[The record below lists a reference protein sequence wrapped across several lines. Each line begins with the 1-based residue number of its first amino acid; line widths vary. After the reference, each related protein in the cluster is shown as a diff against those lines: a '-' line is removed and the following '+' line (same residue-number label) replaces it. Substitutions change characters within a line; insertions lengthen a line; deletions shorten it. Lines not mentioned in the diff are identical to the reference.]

1 MNLLKAMSA
10 VSGMTLVSRI
20 TGLAREVLIAAWFGA
35 GLQMDAF
42 NVAFRA
48 PNMLRRL
55 FAEGAFSQ
63 AFVPVLA
70 ELRARQ
76 TPEEMGAFVCRV
88 GTLMAAVLLPV
99 IALVVIFPEPL
110 VRLLAAGFYAIPEK
124 ARITEDLT
132 RITFGY
138 IGWISL
144 VALMGAVLNVEKRFG
159 VAAFA
164 PVLLNAAMI
173 GAAWALRDRFAVPVT
188 ALAIGVIAGGA
199 AQFLLLMWALR
210 KAHFQFI
217 WDTSWRDP
225 NVGRVLKLMV
235 PALFG
240 VSAAQISLL
249 INTQIASTM
258 PTGTVSWL
266 SFADRLMEFPT
277 ALLGVAAGTIILPSL
292 VKHHADA
299 DTAGYS
305 QLLDWGLRV
314 TVLLAL
320 PAALALGLLATP
332 LVATLFH
339 HGRFSGADVMATQAA
354 VMAYGVGLTGLIAVK
369 VLAPAFYARQEIG
382 VVVRCSLAS
391 LIFTQAC
398 NALFIAG
405 MGMAGHVALAL
416 SVGLGACA
424 NAILLYAMLRR
435 RAVYEPQPGWGLFTL
450 RVLAA
455 LAAMGLVL
463 WLLRGENQ
471 TWLAVEKLTRVAWL
485 SGLILVG
492 TLVYFGALAACGW
505 RPRQFFR
512 RES

>member
-1 MNLLKAMSA
+1 MNLFKALSA
-10 VSGMTLVSRI
+10 VSGMTLVSRV
-20 TGLAREVLIAAWFGA
+20 TGLAREVLTAAWFGA

-76 TPEEMGAFVCRV
+76 SPEESGAFVSRV
-88 GTLMAAVLLPV
+88 ATLMAAALLLV

-124 ARITEDLT
+124 AKMTEDLT

-164 PVLLNAAMI
+164 PVLLNVAMI
-173 GAAWALRDRFAVPVT
+173 TAAWALRDRFAVPVT
-188 ALAIGVIAGGA
+188 ALAIGVIAGGV
-199 AQFLLLMWALR
+199 AQFLLLVWALR
-210 KAHFQFI
+210 QARFRFV

-266 SFADRLMEFPT
+266 SYADRLMEFPT

-292 VKHHADA
+292 VRHHADA

-339 HGRFSGADVMATQAA
+339 HGRFSGADVVATQGA
-354 VMAYGVGLTGLIAVK
+354 VMAYGVGLLGLIVVK
-369 VLAPAFYARQEIG
+369 ILAPAFYARQEIS
-382 VVVRCSLAS
+382 VVVKCSLLS
-391 LIFTQAC
+391 LIFTQIC
-398 NALFIAG
+398 NGVFILG
-405 MGMAGHVALAL
+405 LNMAGHVALAL

-424 NAILLYAMLRR
+424 NAALLYSMLRR
-435 RAVYEPQPGWGLFTL
+435 RAIYQPQPGWGKFTF

-455 LAAMGLVL
+455 VSAMGLVL
-463 WLLRGENQ
+463 WLLRGENR
-471 TWLAVEKLTRVAWL
+471 TWLVLENLTRVAWL
-485 SGLILVG
+485 SGLTLVG
-492 TLVYFGALAACGW
+492 ALVYFGTLAAVGW
-505 RPRQFFR
+505 RPREYFR
-512 RES
+512 REP